1 MKTPSIQVNVLES
14 SQSWNVTALS
24 PVNRNAFTSK
34 PHFRSVHG
42 GQDQKTLLSVRSFH
56 LMTSDLS
63 HVLSPL
69 LKCIWKIH
77 WKTPTTVFLLQEFL
91 GKVMAEYSR
100 SMCTVWAGFL
110 ITWWSQTWVEVTS
123 RVEGSAVDGGR
134 ESVTADGLGDVCI
147 EVPVKPE
154 NTLKKGVRIKV
165 PAHSLGAALVHI
177 FISNKSYEFTRST
190 LTSLLKE
197 KSIQLSLV

>member
-24 PVNRNAFTSK
+24 HVNRNAFTSK

-69 LKCIWKIH
+69 LKRIWKIH

-100 SMCTVWAGFL
+100 SIHQSVHSVSGFFNNVM
-110 ITWWSQTWVEVTS
+110 ITNLSWGHVQGWRLGCWRWERVGHSRWSWRRLYWSSRQTWKHV
-123 RVEGSAVDGGR
+123 
-134 ESVTADGLGDVCI
+134 
-147 EVPVKPE
+147 
-154 NTLKKGVRIKV
+154 KKGSK
-165 PAHSLGAALVHI
+165 
-177 FISNKSYEFTRST
+177 N
-190 LTSLLKE
+190 
-197 KSIQLSLV
+197 